1 MGLGKSSV
9 GKSTFLH
16 KRENVNSDLQH
27 PHKKSGTA
35 SCTRNPIGE
44 GLRQAHQ
51 WGWPVSL
58 GENPQVPGFH

>member
-35 SCTRNPIGE
+35 RNPIGE
-44 GLRQAHQ
+44 GQRQAQQ
-51 WGWPVSL
+51 WSWPVSL
-58 GENPQVPGFH
+58 AENPQVPGFH